1 MLDKNG
7 ENASDRIVETS
18 QQMLPIPYKERN
30 RM

>member
-7 ENASDRIVETS
+7 ENASDTGETS
-18 QQMLPIPYKERN
+18 QQILPIPYKERN